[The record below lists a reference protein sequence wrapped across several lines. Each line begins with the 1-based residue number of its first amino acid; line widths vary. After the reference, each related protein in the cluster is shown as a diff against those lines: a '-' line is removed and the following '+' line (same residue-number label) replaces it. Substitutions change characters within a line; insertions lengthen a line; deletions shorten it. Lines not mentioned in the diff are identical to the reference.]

1 MVLARTI
8 RELAGRRGAASAR
21 GCSEQTCR
29 NGRRSR
35 AVSSERRFLHRGFR
49 EKRKSRVSWPITG
62 GDFKRSLRIFL
73 PNAGCGNSARH
84 ICMWIAFPSRF
95 DDLFFPESPLE
106 SKLKFP
112 FSRRLGQ
119 FEGSRTVIPKRRIPS
134 GQKSI
139 PSANLYLRGR
149 QLSQLVNHKS
159 GNLQTREERRSRLSS
174 RLASRASQTA
184 SRASRA
190 DGSRP
195 RRRFA
200 RVRTMRGTRV
210 RRAST
215 RPRRMCRRRASA
227 PPRERHP
234 FPCRHEPHASIEDLA
249 ARFCRAPVAER

>member
-1 MVLARTI
+1 
-8 RELAGRRGAASAR
+8 
-21 GCSEQTCR
+21 
-29 NGRRSR
+29 
-35 AVSSERRFLHRGFR
+35 
-49 EKRKSRVSWPITG
+49 
-62 GDFKRSLRIFL
+62 
-73 PNAGCGNSARH
+73 
-84 ICMWIAFPSRF
+84 MWIAFPSRF

-200 RVRTMRGTRV
+200 RVRKMRGTRV